1 MPAILVKQ
9 KVWQE
14 IANLYISDKPLETKT
29 EEIKTEEEIWDKFN
43 KSDETVHFSFPED
56 RIQVEAA
63 YKVNVYAIAESEGHS
78 SESKELHEKFVVK
91 NSTEIALYNEEQDQK

>member
-1 MPAILVKQ
+1 MPG
-9 KVWQE
+9 
-14 IANLYISDKPLETKT
+14 SDNT

-56 RIQVEAA
+56 RILVEAT

-78 SESKELHEKFVVK
+78 SESKELHEEFVIKSSTGLRRISELYFPNDSMTHK
-91 NSTEIALYNEEQDQK
+91 NVLWTI